1 MGITTAS
8 SYLFNIIIT
17 VVTPLLFETIRWGT
31 YLMFGCFCIAIAWM
45 IHRFYPETRV
55 SDNFVQLKSIV
66 LALMIFFF
74 QGRSLEEVNL
84 IFSGALV
91 DKQPGAHHPDT
102 AAEALVRMQKIR
114 YRDRRKTLARGGSRR
129 SNDPWQAACMPGHI
143 GRSTYVEARQ
153 PSGAE
158 DGRVTP
164 DQAEKAAKT
173 VYEKDDAPTPNNE
186 VVERPDYQSQTAT
199 MTERQSPWRTNTY
212 PMQYLMKTY
221 YNLYVC
227 HTDVNTT

>member
-74 QGRSLEEVNL
+74 PGAFFGRS
-84 IFSGALV
+84 
-91 DKQPGAHHPDT
+91 QPN
-102 AAEALVRMQKIR
+102 I
-114 YRDRRKTLARGGSRR
+114 
-129 SNDPWQAACMPGHI
+129 
-143 GRSTYVEARQ
+143 
-153 PSGAE
+153 
-158 DGRVTP
+158 
-164 DQAEKAAKT
+164 
-173 VYEKDDAPTPNNE
+173 
-186 VVERPDYQSQTAT
+186 
-199 MTERQSPWRTNTY
+199 
-212 PMQYLMKTY
+212 
-221 YNLYVC
+221 
-227 HTDVNTT
+227 